1 MNTPAHHITRINNG
15 QLLEIVACAESTA
28 EECCGFLLG
37 HDHGVRIITRVIA
50 ASNVAPGDRRMSF
63 EIDPLEYLRAE
74 QYAAQHGLEFLGI
87 YHSHPDCP
95 AVPSEADL
103 RMAHPDLSYVIVATK
118 AQRFAAVRSW
128 RLNSTQQ
135 FAEETLVLAD
145 TCTPLMEI
153 DPLTIKRHEHLTNV
167 W

>member
-1 MNTPAHHITRINNG
+1 MNTPVHHITRINNG

-37 HDHGVRIITRVIA
+37 HDNGVRVISRVIA
-50 ASNVAPGDRRMSF
+50 ASNVAPGDRRVSF

-74 QYAAQHGLEFLGI
+74 QYAVQHGLELLGV

-118 AQRFAAVRSW
+118 ARQFAAMRSW
-128 RLNSTQQ
+128 RLNSTLR
-135 FAEETLVLAD
+135 FTEETLVFTD
-145 TCTPLMEI
+145 IST
-153 DPLTIKRHEHLTNV
+153 H
-167 W
+167 